1 MNGEDFSGIRDVGIS
16 GSLLLVDRTVAR
28 LGPAICWLGGAE
40 LGRSTRS
47 STCSSGGTK
56 GGRGFLV
63 ELVGSSVLLFPC
75 LRGVFV
81 LRCCRGS
88 IGRGCWET
96 LGASGSTKA
105 SCRPL
110 GTSGSLRSRAGAD
123 PGVWSIAPFSMT
135 TMRLF
140 TVFTIAS
147 QLPRWT
153 RMSFPS
159 SSRSV
164 AK

>member
-16 GSLLLVDRTVAR
+16 GSLLLVDGTVAR
-28 LGPAICWLGGAE
+28 LGPAICGQGGAE

-47 STCSSGGTK
+47 STCSSGGMK
-56 GGRGFLV
+56 GARGFPV

-81 LRCCRGS
+81 LRRCRGS

-96 LGASGSTKA
+96 LGASASTKT

-110 GTSGSLRSRAGAD
+110 RTSGPSSSRAGAD
-123 PGVWSIAPFSMT
+123 PMHYRWQSIMDA
-135 TMRLF
+135 
-140 TVFTIAS
+140 AS
-147 QLPRWT
+147 LKGDFDQSTLKVRATNLMFFCEWQD
-153 RMSFPS
+153 
-159 SSRSV
+159 
-164 AK
+164 